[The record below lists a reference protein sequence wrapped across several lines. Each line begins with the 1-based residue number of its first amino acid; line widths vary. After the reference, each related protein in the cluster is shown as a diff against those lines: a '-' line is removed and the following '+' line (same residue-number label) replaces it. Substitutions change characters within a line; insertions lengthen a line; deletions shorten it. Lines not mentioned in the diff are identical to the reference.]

1 MSWRRAV
8 AITLAGGLLGVL
20 AGTVIALASPP
31 LPTGTEA
38 IILRTANP
46 ALDYARLSGT
56 LDFMDL
62 RVPLAWAATHLGP
75 QLPLP
80 YLEAHTAAI
89 MPTRDVVVFR
99 VQAPSP
105 VLARR
110 AAAAVGQS
118 YIAFLNRRW
127 HPQTDPAQVLDLAR
141 IAPGESR
148 PAEIARDG
156 GVAAAF
162 SVMVAAS
169 GSLVLVL
176 IRPRRLSTS

>member
-1 MSWRRAV
+1 MGISRGIGGYVNARELVADALVQLAV
-8 AITLAGGLLGVL
+8 EEIFRDGDEVT
-20 AGTVIALASPP
+20 P
-31 LPTGTEA
+31 
-38 IILRTANP
+38 
-46 ALDYARLSGT
+46 
-56 LDFMDL
+56 
-62 RVPLAWAATHLGP
+62 LGP

-89 MPTRDVVVFR
+89 MPTRDIVVFR

-127 HPQTDPAQVLDLAR
+127 RPQTDPAQVLDGAR
-141 IAPGESR
+141 IAPGESLS
-148 PAEIARDG
+148 AEIARDG